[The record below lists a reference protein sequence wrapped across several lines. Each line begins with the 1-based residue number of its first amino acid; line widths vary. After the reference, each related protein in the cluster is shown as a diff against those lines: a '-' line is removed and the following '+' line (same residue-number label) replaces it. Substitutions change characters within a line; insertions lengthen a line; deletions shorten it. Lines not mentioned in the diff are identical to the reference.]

1 MKNKKL
7 IAIFCIF
14 VAVVLVVILSS
25 TVFTFQNAELYFINE
40 DGKYIEPDK
49 TLTDTV
55 NVKESLNGFYGDSMV
70 FLSKEKVISQFE
82 KSNLNVKIERVE
94 KVFPNKLRFYATI
107 RVPLYYIN
115 VDDVIYVCSYDGFI
129 MQQNPK
135 DTVSLVKVDGTFGL
149 ESKPDLGEY
158 IGAKFSDKTKY
169 EVIQNFFIS
178 VWLQEGFDFA
188 GIYDLI
194 KSVKFEETRLT
205 CQTQRGAVFVIL
217 SPEVDL
223 FQKIT
228 SIYGAYS
235 TLTDKQETGTFTS
248 SLPDENGNYTVA
260 VK

>member
-70 FLSKEKVISQFE
+70 FLSKEKVIYQFE

-115 VDDVIYVCSYDGFI
+115 VDDVIYVCSY
-129 MQQNPK
+129 
-135 DTVSLVKVDGTFGL
+135 
-149 ESKPDLGEY
+149 E
-158 IGAKFSDKTKY
+158 IGRAH
-169 EVIQNFFIS
+169 V
-178 VWLQEGFDFA
+178 
-188 GIYDLI
+188 
-194 KSVKFEETRLT
+194 
-205 CQTQRGAVFVIL
+205 
-217 SPEVDL
+217 
-223 FQKIT
+223 
-228 SIYGAYS
+228 
-235 TLTDKQETGTFTS
+235 
-248 SLPDENGNYTVA
+248 
-260 VK
+260 

>member
-7 IAIFCIF
+7 VAIFCIF
-14 VAVVLVVILSS
+14 VAVVLVVVISG
-25 TVFTFQNAELYFINE
+25 TVFTFQKAELYFINE

-49 TLTDTV
+49 MLTDTI
-55 NVKESLNGFYGDSMV
+55 NIQESLDGLYGNSMV
-70 FLSKEKVISQFE
+70 FLSKDKALSQFE
-82 KSNLNVKIERVE
+82 KSNLGVKIERVE
-94 KVFPNKLRFYATI
+94 KVFPNKLRFFATI
-107 RVPLYYIN
+107 RVPLYYLNI
-115 VDDVIYVCSYDGFI
+115 DDVVYVCSYDGFI

-135 DTVSLVKVDGTFGL
+135 DTVSLVKADGVFGM
-149 ESKPDLGEY
+149 ESKPQVGEY
-158 IGAKFSDKTKY
+158 IGAKFSDKDKY
-169 EVIQNFFIS
+169 EVIQNFLIS

-194 KSVKFEETRLT
+194 KSINVEEKRLT

-223 FQKIT
+223 FQKFT
-228 SIYGAYS
+228 AIYGAYS